1 MHLIWDW
8 NGTLFDDLHIVVDAV
23 NASLLAIG
31 ASVQIDE
38 DGYRDH
44 YRRPVRGFYDAML
57 RRPVT
62 DSEWATINT
71 RFHDVYQESL
81 HLAGPSHDAH
91 MAADEVTRRNYTQSI
106 LSMWTH
112 ELLLEAVERHGLAHN
127 MVAVRGADAAGGDP
141 KAELLRRHL
150 EEIGPSAT
158 GKVVIVG
165 DTFDDAVAATEVGVE
180 AVFYDGG
187 SHHRPE
193 LEATGTPVA
202 DSLLDAIEIAA
213 QL

>member
-8 NGTLFDDLHIVVDAV
+8 NGTLFDDLHVVVDAV
-23 NASLLAIG
+23 NASLRAIG
-31 ASVQIDE
+31 ATVQIDA

-57 RRPVT
+57 RRAVT
-62 DSEWATINT
+62 DREWETING
-71 RFHDVYQESL
+71 RFHDVYSASL
-81 HLAGPSHDAH
+81 HLAGPSRDAH
-91 MAADEVTRRNYTQSI
+91 AAAAEVARRHYTQSI

-112 ELLLEAVERHGLAHN
+112 DLLVEAVARYGLADK
-127 MVAVRGADAAGGDP
+127 MVAVRGSYVAGGDP

-150 EEIGPSAT
+150 VEIEPHST
-158 GKVVIVG
+158 GKVVLVG
-165 DTFDDAVAATEVGVE
+165 DTFDDAAAAAEVGIG

-202 DSLLDAIEIAA
+202 DSLVEAIDIAA
-213 QL
+213 RL